1 MDIFKK
7 NINLIEQVIKI
18 SKEAGESI
26 LEIYNN
32 PDIEFELKDDFSPLT
47 KADLTSHQIIV
58 KKLKEIT
65 PTIPILSEEKSNIPF
80 SIRSK
85 WRIYWLIDP
94 LDGTKE
100 FLKRNGEFTVN
111 ISLINNKRPIFG
123 VIYIPINNH
132 LFWGAKDLG
141 SFEVQ
146 GDMEPKKIN
155 ISEDIK
161 QPIRII
167 TSRSHP
173 SEELNRWLKRIN
185 NHRLIK
191 KGSSLKFCSVANGE
205 ADLYPRLGPT
215 CEWDIAAGDAI
226 LTFAGGQVITQ
237 DKKKILYN
245 LKENF
250 LNPNFFALGNQS
262 LIEDFL
268 DLS

>member
-7 NINLIEQVIKI
+7 NINLIEQVIKVA
-18 SKEAGESI
+18 KEAGESI
-26 LEIYNN
+26 LEIYNSL
-32 PDIEFELKDDFSPLT
+32 DIEFELKDDFSPLT

-58 KKLKEIT
+58 NKLKEIT
-65 PTIPILSEEKSNIPF
+65 PAIPILSEEESNIPF

-123 VIYIPINNH
+123 VIYIPINDH

-155 ISEDIK
+155 ISEEIK
-161 QPIRII
+161 RPIRII

-173 SEELNRWLKRIN
+173 SKKLNLFLKRIGE
-185 NHRLIK
+185 HRLIQ
-191 KGSSLKFCSVANGE
+191 KGSSLKFCLIANRE

-215 CEWDIAAGDAI
+215 SEWDIAAGDAI
-226 LTFAGGQVITQ
+226 LTFAGGKLITTDQ
-237 DKKKILYN
+237 KKIFYN
-245 LKENF
+245 SKESL
-250 LNPNFFALGNQS
+250 LNPNFYAFSDQK
-262 LIEDFL
+262 LIEEIF
-268 DLS
+268 